1 MVTSLIDTQSA
12 LDPVISTISKL
23 NQIALDLEFDKNYYR
38 FGFNLCLVQIYDGE
52 NCYLIDP
59 LSEDLDITT
68 LFPIFENPNIEKVT
82 FAFGED
88 IRLLHSIECFPQN
101 IYDLDITTS
110 LLNYPPGSLT
120 KLINDVLDVNT
131 GKSSQTSNWYKR
143 PLTDQQK
150 HYAAQ
155 DVLHLLDLKEILEK
169 EADEKS
175 ITSWIEEENRAW
187 DYMDYSDVDNNEVI
201 KEKDK
206 NDLTEVEWYIYKSLI
221 EYREKLAKE
230 NNKPGFKIIRKEF
243 LSDVAQ
249 NTRVLMRFN
258 REKGINP
265 KLKTEE
271 VKQTLLDIAT
281 QARLDAENQGLSDT
295 ETAFKSPTEKEKQ
308 IYRKRKSLI
317 DKLKFSFFNPIKKK
331 LTQDYGEE
339 AATFL
344 FSNRIVAEIVGGS
357 IDEIE
362 NYKLDLLKKYSNEL
376 DLDIEEFK
384 DLVNGNGHFNGHG

>member
-1 MVTSLIDTQSA
+1 MATAFINTQSA
-12 LDPVISTISKL
+12 LDPVIASLSKT

-38 FGFNLCLVQIYDGE
+38 FGFNLCLVQIYDGT

-59 LSEDLDITT
+59 LSEEIDISTI
-68 LFPIFENPNIEKVT
+68 FPIFENPAIEKVT

-88 IRLLHSIECFPQN
+88 IRLLHSLDCFPKN
-101 IYDLDITTS
+101 IYDLDISTS

-120 KLINDVLDVNT
+120 KLIDDVLKIDT

-169 EADEKS
+169 EAEDKN
-175 ITSWIEEENRAW
+175 ITSWIEEENLAW
-187 DYMDYSDVDNNEVI
+187 DLMDHSDVDNNEVI

-221 EYREKLAKE
+221 QYRENLAEKY
-230 NNKPGFKIIRKEF
+230 NRPGFKIIRKEF

-258 REKGINP
+258 REKSVHP
-265 KLKTEE
+265 DLKNEE
-271 VKQTLLDIAT
+271 TKQTLLDIAT
-281 QARLDAENQGLSDT
+281 KAKQEAEEQGLSDT
-295 ETAFKSPTEKEKQ
+295 ETAFKSPTEEEKQ
-308 IYRKRKSLI
+308 IYRKQKSMI

-331 LTQDYGEE
+331 ITEDYGEE

-344 FSNRIVAEIVGGS
+344 FSNRIIAEIVGGS
-357 IDEIE
+357 FDEIE
-362 NYKLDLLKKYSNEL
+362 TYKLDLLKRYSDDLN
-376 DLDIEEFK
+376 LDIAAFTEMVSG
-384 DLVNGNGHFNGHG
+384 D